1 MSSPDPVPDLTEPAP
16 LKGRT
21 TVVEP
26 SRVERSIA
34 RRNAEVRATVPDL
47 ELSAD
52 VDATGLLADTARGCS
67 SSAVVVR
74 ACAQAL
80 RAHPRANAAY
90 RDGRYELYS
99 RVNVAVTVPTEH
111 GWLSPTLLD
120 ADTKSLGAL
129 DAELAALTARA
140 VAGELTPPEL
150 AGATFTVSDLGPWR
164 VSRPSAFVAA
174 PQAAALAAGAVQAV
188 PVVRDGMVVPGN
200 LMTVTL
206 ACDSRILFGVHAAR
220 LLGAVADALEGDVLG
235 QAGVAGQPGVQPG
248 GGSGQPAA

>member
-1 MSSPDPVPDLTEPAP
+1 MSSIESVPDATDPAP
-16 LKGRT
+16 LKGQT
-21 TVVEP
+21 TIVEP
-26 SRVERSIA
+26 SRAERSIA
-34 RRNAEVRATVPDL
+34 RRTAEVRATVPDL
-47 ELSAD
+47 ELSAE
-52 VDATGLLADTARGCS
+52 VDAGALLAVTAGGCS
-67 SSAVVVR
+67 PAAVLVR
-74 ACAQAL
+74 ACAHAL

-99 RVNVAVTVPTEH
+99 RVNVAVTVATDD

-120 ADTKSLGAL
+120 ADTRSLPAL
-129 DAELAALTARA
+129 DAELTGLVARA

-188 PVVRDGMVVPGN
+188 PVICDGAVVPGHR
-200 LMTVTL
+200 MTLTL

-220 LLGAVADALEGDVLG
+220 FLGAVADALEDGAPA
-235 QAGVAGQPGVQPG
+235 QASA
-248 GGSGQPAA
+248 